1 MSADPTSRGERERIE
16 DIAGLIRAGAD
27 GELTAEEQRALE
39 AHLRANPTDGA
50 RVEFER
56 ELRSAVKRTMGASFR
71 APAGL
76 RDRVAAAI
84 AADDPADDSG
94 EAETRHVETIAER
107 TRERSFW
114 AGAGRRVLAAAAVI
128 VLAFGAWYA
137 VTQSA
142 PQQSILR
149 ETDGRVIVAS
159 FLTREHRFCDADKDH
174 AKRKLLCRD
183 PNRLSENCN
192 RWIGEP
198 VSLASLFEGEGVGL
212 IGMGPCS
219 VPGQGR
225 SVHLQMTVTDNGRP
239 ILVSI
244 FIQEASAGRGVD
256 DGAYDLREAQDGS
269 VITVWRDSATGLVF
283 YLVSDE
289 QAGVER
295 TKDLLE
301 VPSSTRSL

>member
-1 MSADPTSRGERERIE
+1 MSADSTSRGERERIK

-27 GELTAEEQRALE
+27 GELTAEEQRALDE
-39 AHLRANPTDGA
+39 HLRANPGDGA

-56 ELRSAVKRTMGASFR
+56 ELRAAVKRTMGASYR
-71 APAGL
+71 PPAGL
-76 RDRVAAAI
+76 RERIAAAV
-84 AADDPADDSG
+84 ASDDAG
-94 EAETRHVETIAER
+94 EAAHVEIIADR

-114 AGAGRRVLAAAAVI
+114 AGAGIRRVLAAAAVI

-149 ETDGRVIVAS
+149 ESDGRVIVAS

-198 VSLASLFEGEGVGL
+198 VSLASVFEEEGVDL

-225 SVHLQMTVTDNGRP
+225 SVHLQMTVTDNGKP

-256 DGAYDLREAQDGS
+256 DGAYDLREAEDGS
-269 VITVWRDSATGLVF
+269 LITVWRDAASGLVF

-295 TKDLLE
+295 TRDLLE